1 MYIVCL
7 HVTTPHTLLLKLALH
22 CKKGKLPQSI
32 LTSEISYA
40 SSLLHT
46 YYYSRGIWASLGQG
60 LPFSDEKLFQVYFF
74 GIFGTTYYQPQCIL
88 CSWWYL

>member
-7 HVTTPHTLLLKLALH
+7 HVMTPHILLLKLALH

-32 LTSEISYA
+32 LTSEMSYA
-40 SSLLHT
+40 NSILHT
-46 YYYSRGIWASLGQG
+46 YYYSRGIRASLGQD

-74 GIFGTTYYQPQCIL
+74 GIFGTTHYQPQCIL
-88 CSWWYL
+88 CN